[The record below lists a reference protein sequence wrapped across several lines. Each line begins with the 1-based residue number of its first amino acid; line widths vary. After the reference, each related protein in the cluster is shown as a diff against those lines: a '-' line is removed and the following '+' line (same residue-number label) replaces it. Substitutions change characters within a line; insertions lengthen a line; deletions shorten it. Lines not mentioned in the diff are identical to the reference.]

1 MHQHLWGAV
10 PEKGGP
16 SGAGAAA
23 TEEDLAAIALPVGR
37 AAVHCVGG
45 RVGGVKGRRIDHL
58 HGRQSHFWP
67 SRPSRSHASKSC
79 LTLIRRARLLA

>member
-1 MHQHLWGAV
+1 MTRKGGGDLWGPI

-23 TEEDLAAIALPVGR
+23 AEEDLAAIALPVGR

-45 RVGGVKGRRIDHL
+45 RVGGVQGRRIDHL
-58 HGRQSHFWP
+58 HGQSHFWP
-67 SRPSRSHASKSC
+67 NHSSRPMHPSHA
-79 LTLIRRARLLA
+79 LH